1 MPNHSQNVTP
11 LFASAAPPVL
21 GELHAPPRSE
31 RGITATTDIEAI
43 REWLRVFQARPQTLR
58 TYRKEAE
65 RFYFWLSQ
73 IREISLAH
81 FRLDDLFDYAT
92 FLDSPPLELRRAK
105 GKRRIPGEFRPFS
118 SSGLSRSSAQHALT
132 VIASLF
138 GWLHSAHWIKVNA
151 FLLVRIETLYEREE
165 IKARRV
171 PRQSPLTSPAAPCDK
186 AEQARARK
194 AARRSAEK
202 SFRFALAAD
211 VLDALEARA
220 NQAIIDGSANRESAE
235 RALFVVRFL
244 MTTGLRRD
252 EIALAKMSDIQQSAN
267 SRSGVSIW
275 TLRVF
280 GKGSKE
286 RDISLIESARAAL
299 ERYKRSLG
307 EPVSTYGNEAPLVRP
322 LGASRETNRHVSAN
336 TIYTIIREALTYAA
350 KALNLQPT
358 DEDYH
363 TLQDASP
370 HWFRHAFTTFQSDL
384 GVPLAHL
391 QKQLGHKNINTTGK
405 YIDQDREKQYEIL
418 STLKI

>member
-1 MPNHSQNVTP
+1 MPNHSQHVIPSLASPAPVTDT
-11 LFASAAPPVL
+11 
-21 GELHAPPRSE
+21 LHRQPDSE
-31 RGITATTDIEAI
+31 RGITAATDIEAI

-58 TYRKEAE
+58 TYQKEAE

-73 IREISLAH
+73 IREISLTQ
-81 FRLDDLFDYAT
+81 FRLNDIFEYAS
-92 FLDSPPLELRRAK
+92 FLESPPLELRRDK
-105 GKRRIPGEFRPFS
+105 GKRRVPGEFRPFS
-118 SSGLSRSSAQHALT
+118 SSGLSRRSAQHALT
-132 VIASLF
+132 VVASLF

-151 FLLVRIETLYEREE
+151 FVLVRIETLYEREE
-165 IKARRV
+165 VKARQSQ
-171 PRQSPLTSPAAPCDK
+171 RQSSADVRTALHDE
-186 AEQARARK
+186 AEHVRARK
-194 AARRSAEK
+194 AARRSVEK
-202 SFRFALAAD
+202 SFRFALATD
-211 VLDALEARA
+211 VLDVLEARA
-220 NQAIIDGSANRESAE
+220 NQAIIDGSASRESAE

-252 EIALAKMSDIQQSAN
+252 EIALGKMSDIQQSAN
-267 SRSGVSIW
+267 SRSRVPIW

-286 RDISLIESARAAL
+286 RDISLIEPARAAL
-299 ERYKRSLG
+299 ERYKRALG

-322 LGASRETNRHVSAN
+322 LGASREADRHVSAN
-336 TIYTIIREALTYAA
+336 TIYTIVREALTYAS

-363 TLQDASP
+363 TLLDASP

-384 GVPLAHL
+384 GAPLAHL
-391 QKQLGHKNINTTGK
+391 QKQLGHKSITTTAR

>member
-1 MPNHSQNVTP
+1 MPNLSQHVTP
-11 LFASAAPPVL
+11 LFAGAAPSAT
-21 GELHAPPRSE
+21 GELHIPPRSK

-58 TYRKEAE
+58 TYQKEAE

-73 IREISLAH
+73 IRKISLAD
-81 FRLDDLFDYAT
+81 FRLDDVFEYAA
-92 FLDSPPLELRRAK
+92 FLESPPLELRRAK
-105 GKRRIPGEFRPFS
+105 GKRRVPGEFRPFS
-118 SSGLSRSSAQHALT
+118 SAGLSRRSRQHALT

-151 FLLVRIETLYEREE
+151 FVLVRIETLYERKEV
-165 IKARRV
+165 KARQTQ
-171 PRQSPLTSPAAPCDK
+171 RQSLSNATITPRDE
-186 AEQARARK
+186 AEIARARK
-194 AARRSAEK
+194 AARRSVEK

-267 SRSGVSIW
+267 SRSGVPIW

-322 LGASRETNRHVSAN
+322 LSASRDANRHVSAN
-336 TIYTIIREALTYAA
+336 TIYTIIREALTYATT
-350 KALNLQPT
+350 ALNLQPT

-384 GVPLAHL
+384 GAPLAHL

-418 STLKI
+418 STLRI

>member
-1 MPNHSQNVTP
+1 MPNHGQHVIPSFSSPASVT
-11 LFASAAPPVL
+11 
-21 GELHAPPRSE
+21 GELRAPSSGE

-58 TYRKEAE
+58 TYQKEAE
-65 RFYFWLSQ
+65 RFYFWMSQ
-73 IREISLAH
+73 IREISLAQ
-81 FRLDDLFDYAT
+81 FRLDDVFEYAS
-92 FLDSPPLELRRAK
+92 FLECPPLELRRAK
-105 GKRRIPGEFRPFS
+105 GKRRVSGEFRPFS
-118 SSGLSRSSAQHALT
+118 SSGLSSRSAQHALT

-151 FLLVRIETLYEREE
+151 FVLVRIETIYEREE
-165 IKARRV
+165 VKARQAQRH
-171 PRQSPLTSPAAPCDK
+171 SPATTTTAPRDE
-186 AEQARARK
+186 AEQARMRK
-194 AARRSAEK
+194 AARRSVEK
-202 SFRFALAAD
+202 SFRFSLAVD
-211 VLDALEARA
+211 VLDALETRA
-220 NQAIIDGSANRESAE
+220 NQAIIDGSVNRESAE

-267 SRSGVSIW
+267 SRSRVPIW

-286 RDISLIESARAAL
+286 RNISLIEPARAAL

-307 EPVSTYGNEAPLVRP
+307 ESVSIYGNEAPLVRP
-322 LGASRETNRHVSAN
+322 LSASREADRHVSAN
-336 TIYTIIREALTYAA
+336 TIYTIVREALTYAV
-350 KALNLQPT
+350 KALDLQPT

-384 GVPLAHL
+384 GAPLAHL

-418 STLKI
+418 STLRI